1 MAYKILKSASGV
13 TDSAEKCEVMV
24 ESSSDLSSLPDN
36 LAIGS
41 TAYLADLSAIWIK
54 GLDGTWTRVGGGGD

>member
-1 MAYKILKSASGV
+1 MAYKIMKSTSGV
-13 TDSAEKCEVMV
+13 VDSAEKCEVMV

-41 TAYLADLSAIWIK
+41 TAYTADLTSIWIK
-54 GLDGTWTRVGGGGD
+54 ALDGTWTKVGGGG